1 MTGWRF
7 AAARAKSQAFL
18 VRLLKVRNFAAS
30 KTTKRSMQIP
40 ILQDIVVILGLSVVV
55 IYLFQR
61 LKLPAILGLL
71 LTGVITGPNGL
82 VLVRAVHEVEMMAEI
97 GVILLLFIIGLEFSL
112 KTLASIKREVLL
124 GGTVQVGGTVG
135 LVFLLAYWMGYDWNK
150 ALFLGFLV
158 SLSSTAIILKLLQE
172 KGETNAPHGRISLG
186 ILIFQDIIVVP
197 MMLLTPLLSGQS
209 EGASSLWWLLL
220 KAVGVVLAVL
230 YGASYLIPRIL
241 HAVAK
246 TKNREL
252 FILTVIVICLL
263 VAWGTSQ
270 AGLSLAL
277 GAFLAGLI
285 ISESEY
291 SYQATGIVL
300 PLREIFT
307 SFFFVS
313 IGMLLDMRFLIEH
326 LGVILLLV
334 LVVALLKFTVVS
346 VAVLLLRYPRR
357 TILITA
363 LTLFQVGEFSFIL
376 AGVGLQFNILDGVSQ
391 QYFLATSILTMAL
404 TPFVVEKAG
413 LIAGWWMQQAIP
425 EKLALSNLLN
435 ANPEEGLPVETLK
448 DHAIIIGY
456 GLNGQHVAEAA
467 RNSGIP
473 YIVLDITPQNVE
485 AARRAGMPV
494 YFGDA
499 TNEVVLEH
507 LRVHAA
513 RVAIV
518 TITDPAG
525 SKQIVQ
531 HIRNIC
537 NTVHIIVRTR
547 YVRDVEELYQLGA
560 SEVVPEEFE
569 TSVEIFTRLL
579 HKYLVAEDEIEDF
592 IRLVRTGNYHSLRPN
607 TDIGA
612 TRPPVLSLPDLNITC
627 LRVQHDEN
635 EIVGKTLS
643 EADLRARYGITI
655 AAIERDEAYITEIA
669 PDTQILKGD
678 KVYVL
683 GTSESLSRFGDKV
696 R

>member
-1 MTGWRF
+1 
-7 AAARAKSQAFL
+7 
-18 VRLLKVRNFAAS
+18 
-30 KTTKRSMQIP
+30 MQIP
-40 ILQDIVVILGLSVVV
+40 ILQDIVVILGLSVAV

-61 LKLPAILGLL
+61 LKLPSVLGLL
-71 LTGVITGPNGL
+71 ITGVIAGPNGL
-82 VLVRAVHEVEMMAEI
+82 SLVRAVHEVETMAEI

-124 GGTVQVGGTVG
+124 GGSIQVGGTIG
-135 LVFLLAYWMGYDWNK
+135 LVFLIAVLLGYDWNK
-150 ALFLGFLV
+150 ALFMGFLV

-197 MMLLTPLLSGQS
+197 MMLLTPLLAGHS
-209 EGASSLWWLLL
+209 EAPGSVWLLLL
-220 KAVGVVLAVL
+220 KASVVVVAVL

-252 FILTVIVICLL
+252 FILTVIVICLV
-263 VAWGTSQ
+263 VAWGTNQ

-326 LGVILLLV
+326 LGGILLLV
-334 LVVALLKFTVVS
+334 FIVALLKFFVVS
-346 VAVLLLRYPRR
+346 LAVFLLGYPRR
-357 TILITA
+357 TTLITA

-376 AGVGLQFNILDGVSQ
+376 AGVGMQFDMLDGVMQ

-404 TPFVVEKAG
+404 TPFVVDKAG
-413 LIAGWWMQQAIP
+413 TIAGWWMKQAIP
-425 EKLALSNLLN
+425 EKLALSNRLN
-435 ANPEEGLPVETLK
+435 AAPADELPVESLK
-448 DHAIIIGY
+448 DHIIIIGY
-456 GLNGQHVAEAA
+456 GLNGQNVAKAA
-467 RNSGIP
+467 RNANIP
-473 YIVLDITPQNVE
+473 YVVLDVNPENVKL
-485 AARRAGMPV
+485 ARREGVPV

-507 LRVHAA
+507 LRVYSA
-513 RVAIV
+513 RVAVV

-525 SKQIVQ
+525 AKQIVQ

-547 YVRDVEELYQLGA
+547 YVRDTEVLYELGA

-569 TSVEIFTRLL
+569 TSIEIFTRVL
-579 HKYLVAEDEIEDF
+579 HKYLVPEDEIEDF
-592 IRLVRTGNYHSLRPN
+592 IHEVRTNSYKSLRPN
-607 TDIGA
+607 NDLA
-612 TRPPVLSLPDLNITC
+612 VVQMPALSLPDINVTC
-627 LRVQHDEN
+627 LKVQHEEN
-635 EIVGKTLS
+635 DIVGKTLR
-643 EADLRARYGITI
+643 EANLRARFGITI
-655 AAIERDEAYITEIA
+655 AAIERGNTYISDIL

-683 GTSESLSRFGDKV
+683 GTSDALSGFGEKV

>member
-1 MTGWRF
+1 ME
-7 AAARAKSQAFL
+7 
-18 VRLLKVRNFAAS
+18 
-30 KTTKRSMQIP
+30 IP

-71 LTGVITGPNGL
+71 ITGVIAGPNGL
-82 VLVRAVHEVEMMAEI
+82 SLVRAVHEVETMAEI

-124 GGTVQVGGTVG
+124 GGSIQVGGTIG
-135 LVFLLAYWMGYDWNK
+135 LVFLIAILLGYEWNK
-150 ALFLGFLV
+150 ALFMGFLV

-197 MMLLTPLLSGQS
+197 MMLLTPLLAGQS
-209 EGASSLWWLLL
+209 EASGSLWLLLL
-220 KAVGVVLAVL
+220 KAVVVVVAVL

-252 FILTVIVICLL
+252 FILTVIVICLV
-263 VAWGTSQ
+263 VAWGTNQ

-313 IGMLLDMRFLIEH
+313 IGMLLDVRFLIEH

-334 LVVALLKFTVVS
+334 FIVALLKFLVVS
-346 VAVLLLRYPRR
+346 LAVFLLGYPRR
-357 TILITA
+357 TTLITA

-376 AGVGLQFNILDGVSQ
+376 AGVGMQFDMLDGVMQ

-404 TPFVVEKAG
+404 TPFVVDKAAT
-413 LIAGWWMQQAIP
+413 IVGWWIKQAIP
-425 EKLALSNLLN
+425 EKLALSNRLN
-435 ANPEEGLPVETLK
+435 ASPADELPVESLK
-448 DHAIIIGY
+448 DHIIIIGY
-456 GLNGQHVAEAA
+456 GLNGQNVAKAA
-467 RNSGIP
+467 RNANIP
-473 YIVLDITPQNVE
+473 YVVLDVNPENVQL
-485 AARRAGMPV
+485 ARREGVPV

-507 LRVHAA
+507 LRVYSA
-513 RVAIV
+513 RVAVV

-525 SKQIVQ
+525 AKQIVQ

-537 NTVHIIVRTR
+537 NTVHIIVRTH
-547 YVRDVEELYQLGA
+547 YVRDTEVLYALGA

-569 TSVEIFTRLL
+569 TSIEIFTRVL
-579 HKYLVAEDEIEDF
+579 HKYLVPEDEIEDF
-592 IRLVRTGNYHSLRPN
+592 IREVRTNSYKSLRPN
-607 TDIGA
+607 ADLA
-612 TRPPVLSLPDLNITC
+612 VAQMPALSLPDINVTC
-627 LRVQHDEN
+627 LKVQHDEN
-635 EIVGKTLS
+635 DIVGKTLR
-643 EADLRARYGITI
+643 EPNLRARYGITI
-655 AAIERDEAYITEIA
+655 AAIERGNTYISDIL

-683 GTSESLSRFGDKV
+683 GPSEALASFGERV